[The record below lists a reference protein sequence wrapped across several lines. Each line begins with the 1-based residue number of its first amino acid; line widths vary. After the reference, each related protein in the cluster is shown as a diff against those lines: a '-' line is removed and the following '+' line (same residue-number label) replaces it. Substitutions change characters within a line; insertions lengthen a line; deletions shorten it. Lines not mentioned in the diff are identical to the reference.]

1 MTHEDKGL
9 IFNIQKFSVHDGPGI
24 RTTVFLKGCPLQCL
38 WCSNPE
44 SQSFL
49 PELLVRDINCKGC
62 GACAAACPQKVISIT
77 KITGRIIDRQKC
89 DQCLIC
95 VQSCLYGSL
104 NQCGQYRSV
113 KEVLDEVLQDKIF
126 YKNSGGGVTISGGE
140 PLSQGKFV
148 GELLACCKTEGLH
161 TTLET
166 AGHGSWKEM
175 EKVLSFVDLI
185 LFDIKHLD
193 SDLHQKTTGIKNNI
207 LLENLHNAAATNN
220 IWLRVPLIAGFND
233 SAEHI
238 KKIAALGKEIHAQK
252 ISLLPYHEGGKSKCQ
267 QLGTP
272 YGFPDGKT
280 PDETQIHKLKKI
292 IEKAGL
298 AVSVSS

>member
-1 MTHEDKGL
+1 MDEEKGL

-24 RTTVFLKGCPLQCL
+24 RTTVFMKGCPLRCL

-49 PELLVRDINCKGC
+49 PELLVRDVNCKGC
-62 GACAAACPQKVISIT
+62 GACLDVCPQGAISIT
-77 KITGRIIDRQKC
+77 KKAGRWIDRQKC
-89 DQCLIC
+89 DQCLLC

-104 NQCGQYRSV
+104 NQCGQCKNV
-113 KEVLDEVLQDKIF
+113 KEVLDEVLQDKLF
-126 YKNSGGGVTISGGE
+126 YQNSGGGITLSGGE
-140 PLSQGKFV
+140 PLSQSGFV
-148 GELLACCKTEGLH
+148 RDLLAECKKEGLH

-166 AGHGSWKEM
+166 AGHGLWKDV
-175 EKVLSFVDLI
+175 EKVLRFVDLI

-193 SDLHQKTTGIKNNI
+193 SGKHQKATGIKNNI
-207 LLENLHNAAATNN
+207 LLKNLQKAAATNN

-233 SAEHI
+233 SAGHI
-238 KKIAALGKEIHAQK
+238 KEIASLGKNIGVQK

-267 QLGTP
+267 QLGRS
-272 YGFPDGKT
+272 YGFPEGKT
-280 PDETQIHKLKKI
+280 PDQKQINELKKI

-298 AVSVSS
+298 DVSVSN

>member
-1 MTHEDKGL
+1 M
-9 IFNIQKFSVHDGPGI
+9 
-24 RTTVFLKGCPLQCL
+24 KGCPLQCL

-44 SQSFL
+44 SQGFL
-49 PELLVRDINCKGC
+49 PELLIRDINCKGC
-62 GACAAACPQKVISIT
+62 GACAAACPQKAISIT

-95 VQSCLYGSL
+95 IQSCLYGSL
-104 NQCGQYRSV
+104 NQCGKYKTV

-140 PLSQGKFV
+140 PLSQSKFV
-148 GELLACCKTEGLH
+148 AELLACCKKEGLH
-161 TTLET
+161 TALET
-166 AGHGSWKEM
+166 SGHGSWKEM
-175 EKVLSFVDLI
+175 EKVLGFVDLL

-193 SDLHQKTTGIKNNI
+193 SNLHQKTTGIKNNI
-207 LLENLHNAAATNN
+207 LLENLQKAAATNN

-233 SAEHI
+233 STAHI
-238 KKIAALGKEIHAQK
+238 KKIALLGKDIDAQK

-280 PDETQIHKLKKI
+280 PDEKQINKVKKI

-298 AVSVSS
+298 AVSLGN